1 MYMARRIH
9 TPLVI
14 NTLLRIAGGFQ
25 TWRLRHASRH
35 PRMASE
41 NTLRQ
46 ILNISKNTVY
56 GKEHHFE
63 EILAA
68 PTNEE
73 FFALYDHLVPP
84 NDFEALRPY
93 VERHKNGE
101 RNVLFPGRPF
111 MYATTS
117 GTTSQPKWV
126 PMTRKYLKDVYGK
139 MSHVWMWN
147 FIKHR
152 PLALAGHIF
161 PIVGKECEG
170 YAPDGTLYGSVSGV
184 LVRDIPPII
193 KKHYTAP
200 ASVMSIEDYAAR
212 NYTLMRL
219 AVQHWDV
226 TLWATA
232 NPSTI
237 LELQRAVDENLET
250 LIEDIEKGT
259 LTDKFNVS
267 PDIREELKSY
277 MRPLPERAE
286 ELRRLRDQNDGR
298 ILPKEYW
305 PELQILSTWK
315 CGNTRIYME
324 KYLDYFNLEQTFYQ
338 ELGYIATECRFGFS
352 LDDTNE
358 SVMFPHMHYY
368 EFVAEDELDSPT
380 KQFLQLD
387 QLEYGKR
394 YCAYVTTFS
403 GLFRYNMN
411 DLIEVGGKYEETPTI
426 HMVSK
431 VNGIVSLTGEKLYE
445 PQFIEAVKEA
455 EKETGIKTGFFV
467 GFADV
472 SQSLYHFYFEFE
484 DQETTQETADEFAR
498 VVDRKLCAINI
509 EYESKRASFRLHEPV
524 AHMLIKNAYARFKAA
539 CLAEGMRDGQFKFN
553 QLMQDESRRGKFQVL
568 ILGEKFSD
576 VISNAMVRRADR
588 ADRMKEREQRMQE
601 RRQQRLDRRSQK
613 KMRRSEKKERRRER
627 HERRSERRQQRRSE
641 N

>member
-1 MYMARRIH
+1 MYMARRLH

-267 PDIREELKSY
+267 PDIREELKAY

-338 ELGYIATECRFGFS
+338 ELGYIATECRFGFA
-352 LDDTNE
+352 LDDTIE
-358 SVMFPHMHYY
+358 SVMFPHLHYY
-368 EFVAEDELDSPT
+368 EFVAEEELDSPN
-380 KQFLQLD
+380 KHFLQLD
-387 QLEYGKR
+387 ELEQGKR
-394 YCAYVTTFS
+394 YCAYVTTYS

-411 DLIEVGGKYEETPTI
+411 DLIEVGGKFLNTPTI

-445 PQFIEAVKEA
+445 PQFIDAVKQV
-455 EKETGIKTGFFV
+455 EKETGIQTNFFV

-472 SQSLYHFYFEFE
+472 SESVYHFYFEFN
-484 DQETTQETADEFAR
+484 DPETTQETAEDFAKK
-498 VVDRKLCAINI
+498 VDAKLCEINI
-509 EYESKRASFRLHEPV
+509 EYASKRASFRLHDPI
-524 AHMLIKNAYARFKAA
+524 AHRLITNAYSRFKAA
-539 CLAEGMRDGQFKFN
+539 CLDEGMRDGQFKFN
-553 QLMQDESRRGKFQVL
+553 QLMQDETRRGKFQVL
-568 ILGEKFSD
+568 VLGDMMSQVRSN
-576 VISNAMVRRADR
+576 VINRRAEREDR
-588 ADRMKEREQRMQE
+588 IKERMQRIEEHRLARIERRKQRRKDREQR
-601 RRQQRLDRRSQK
+601 RKGR
-613 KMRRSEKKERRRER
+613 
-627 HERRSERRQQRRSE
+627 
-641 N
+641 